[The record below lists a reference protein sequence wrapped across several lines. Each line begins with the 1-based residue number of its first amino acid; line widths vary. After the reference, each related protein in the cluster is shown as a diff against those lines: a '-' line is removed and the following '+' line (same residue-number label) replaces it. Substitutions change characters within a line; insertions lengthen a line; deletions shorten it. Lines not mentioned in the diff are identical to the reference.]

1 MMLGRYIWLIL
12 ALLPLLSASFLHA
25 TTVYVYN
32 LNGEITSTTYEEL
45 ASIYSGLP
53 NGSVVV
59 IEMQTPGGEL
69 DAALNIV
76 QLFETSNI
84 TTIGYVYP
92 SGSYAWSG
100 GTLVLLAT
108 DVAAMAPGTVIGSC
122 QPVEINPLTG
132 QETFITQPKI
142 INAVAKY
149 FEETAQYRGRNATFA
164 MDCVYNDTN
173 LDPEEALRYGVINAV
188 ASNLTELLSQI
199 NGTQVNGRPLIIR
212 SLNVVPLSP
221 SISFQLYEALS
232 NPVTQEVLEFLAIL
246 LILVGVITMHL
257 YLAGIGAVV
266 FLIPIVIG
274 LSINYA
280 ALALL
285 IIGIGLIALEWHG
298 GGKAHGIL
306 MGVGAAVI
314 VVGIVLLA
322 PNLSAPSYELRYE
335 PSGLSVVLF
344 VEIAIIVALVAY
356 IIYIITRA
364 VTHKPISRRLIL
376 PTGKVG
382 IAVDSIKAGGMGT
395 VKVEGEY
402 WRAKS
407 LDDVAEGDPIV
418 VVDFDGYVVTV
429 RKSSAGQPQSPL

>member
-1 MMLGRYIWLIL
+1 MLGRYIWLIL

-59 IEMQTPGGEL
+59 IEMQTPGGGEL

-149 FEETAQYRGRNATFA
+149 FEETAQYRGGRNATFA

-221 SISFQLYEALS
+221 LDFISI
-232 NPVTQEVLEFLAIL
+232 I
-246 LILVGVITMHL
+246 
-257 YLAGIGAVV
+257 
-266 FLIPIVIG
+266 
-274 LSINYA
+274 
-280 ALALL
+280 
-285 IIGIGLIALEWHG
+285 
-298 GGKAHGIL
+298 
-306 MGVGAAVI
+306 
-314 VVGIVLLA
+314 
-322 PNLSAPSYELRYE
+322 
-335 PSGLSVVLF
+335 
-344 VEIAIIVALVAY
+344 
-356 IIYIITRA
+356 
-364 VTHKPISRRLIL
+364 
-376 PTGKVG
+376 
-382 IAVDSIKAGGMGT
+382 
-395 VKVEGEY
+395 
-402 WRAKS
+402 
-407 LDDVAEGDPIV
+407 
-418 VVDFDGYVVTV
+418 
-429 RKSSAGQPQSPL
+429 